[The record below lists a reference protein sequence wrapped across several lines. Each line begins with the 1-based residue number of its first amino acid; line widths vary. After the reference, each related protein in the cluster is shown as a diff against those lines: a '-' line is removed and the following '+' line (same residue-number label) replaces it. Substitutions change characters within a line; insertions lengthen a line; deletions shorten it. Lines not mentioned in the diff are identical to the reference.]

1 MFDTASPRTC
11 CKPRADRSA
20 RSVERGTDGTGGSR
34 VRDPLAMVEDRT
46 DMVIGSRRQ
55 LGSPGGDGP
64 CPGATR
70 LVGLLSLLVGC
81 SGPAA
86 PAPAVPAA
94 PPATSTVCYAGLMT
108 GLGQRARTVMRR
120 MVDPRARQIV
130 EDVSHGDAGSHRV
143 TQFHVVINVASDRF
157 TMKETGGAFT
167 GTGTLTGEPWRWT
180 SWTSTSQL
188 AGAGLEVESDGEL
201 TETGI
206 KISDQI
212 RKDGN
217 VVGTTAEQLKPF
229 DCAEWDKATAT
240 LATPVLDRA
249 ACDRACRNY
258 ASLKYWSVADGE
270 IASLPPAARD
280 DARKQKSAEL
290 ATKLEA
296 GMATC
301 VTQCLSA
308 DNAAQTACMGDAKS
322 LEQLAA
328 CDTE

>member
-1 MFDTASPRTC
+1 
-11 CKPRADRSA
+11 
-20 RSVERGTDGTGGSR
+20 
-34 VRDPLAMVEDRT
+34 
-46 DMVIGSRRQ
+46 MVIGSLRQ
-55 LGSPGGDGP
+55 PGSPGRDGA

-70 LVGLLSLLVGC
+70 LVGLVSLLVGC
-81 SGPAA
+81 SGPAE
-86 PAPAVPAA
+86 PAPAVPGA
-94 PPATSTVCYAGLMT
+94 PPAKTTLCYAGLTT

-120 MVDPRARQIV
+120 TVDPTARQIV

-143 TQFHVVINVASDRF
+143 TQFHVVKDVAGDRF

-188 AGAGLEVESDGEL
+188 AGANLEVESDGEL
-201 TETGI
+201 TETGV
-206 KISDQI
+206 KIGNQI

-217 VVGTTAEQLKPF
+217 VVGTTAEQLRPF

-240 LATPVLDRA
+240 LATPVLDRT
-249 ACDRACRNY
+249 ACDRACRNF
-258 ASLKYWSVADGE
+258 ASLKYWSVADDQ

>member
-1 MFDTASPRTC
+1 
-11 CKPRADRSA
+11 
-20 RSVERGTDGTGGSR
+20 
-34 VRDPLAMVEDRT
+34 
-46 DMVIGSRRQ
+46 MVIGSR
-55 LGSPGGDGP
+55 
-64 CPGATR
+64 R

-86 PAPAVPAA
+86 PAPAAPAVPAA
-94 PPATSTVCYAGLMT
+94 PPATTTVCYAGVTT
-108 GLGQRARTVMRR
+108 GLGQRVRTVLRR
-120 MVDPRARQIV
+120 TVDPTARQIV

-143 TQFHVVINVASDRF
+143 TQLHVVMDVAADRF

-180 SWTSTSQL
+180 SWISTSRL
-188 AGAGLEVESDGEL
+188 AGSGIEVESDGEI

-206 KISDQI
+206 KIADQI
-212 RKDGN
+212 RKDGK

-229 DCAEWDKATAT
+229 DCAEWDNATAV
-240 LATPVLDRA
+240 LATLVLDRA

-270 IASLPPAARD
+270 IARLPPAARD

-301 VTQCLSA
+301 VTRCLSA
-308 DNAAQTACMGDAKS
+308 DNAAQTACMGDATS

-328 CDTE
+328 CDPE

>member
-1 MFDTASPRTC
+1 
-11 CKPRADRSA
+11 
-20 RSVERGTDGTGGSR
+20 
-34 VRDPLAMVEDRT
+34 MVEHRT

-55 LGSPGGDGP
+55 PGSPGCEGP

-70 LVGLLSLLVGC
+70 LVGLVALLVGC
-81 SGPAA
+81 SGPAV
-86 PAPAVPAA
+86 PAPAAPPVPAA
-94 PPATSTVCYAGLMT
+94 PPATTTVCYAGVMT
-108 GLGQRARTVMRR
+108 GLGQRVRTILRRTV
-120 MVDPRARQIV
+120 DPKARQIV

-143 TQFHVVINVASDRF
+143 TQLHVVMDVAADRF

-180 SWTSTSQL
+180 SWSSTSQL
-188 AGAGLEVESDGEL
+188 AGAGIEVESDGEL

-206 KISDQI
+206 KIADQI

-229 DCAEWDKATAT
+229 DCAEWDQAMAV

-270 IASLPPAARD
+270 IARLPPAARD

-290 ATKLEA
+290 ATRLEA
-296 GMATC
+296 GMTTC

-308 DNAAQTACMGDAKS
+308 DNAAQTACMGDATS

>member
-1 MFDTASPRTC
+1 
-11 CKPRADRSA
+11 
-20 RSVERGTDGTGGSR
+20 
-34 VRDPLAMVEDRT
+34 
-46 DMVIGSRRQ
+46 MVIGSRRQ
-55 LGSPGGDGP
+55 PGSPGRDGR
-64 CPGATR
+64 CPGTTR
-70 LVGLLSLLVGC
+70 LVGLVSLLVGC
-81 SGPAA
+81 SGTPA

-94 PPATSTVCYAGLMT
+94 PPAKTTLCYAGLTT

-120 MVDPRARQIV
+120 TVDPTARQIV

-143 TQFHVVINVASDRF
+143 TQLHVVMDVAGDRF

-167 GTGTLTGEPWRWT
+167 GTGTLAGEPWRWT

-188 AGAGLEVESDGEL
+188 AGAPIEVESDGEL

-206 KISDQI
+206 AIADQI
-212 RKDGN
+212 RKAGN

-258 ASLKYWSVADGE
+258 ASLKYWDVADGE

-296 GMATC
+296 GMVTC

>member
-1 MFDTASPRTC
+1 MI
-11 CKPRADRSA
+11 
-20 RSVERGTDGTGGSR
+20 
-34 VRDPLAMVEDRT
+34 
-46 DMVIGSRRQ
+46 IGSRR
-55 LGSPGGDGP
+55 
-64 CPGATR
+64 
-70 LVGLLSLLVGC
+70 LVGLVSLLVGC

-86 PAPAVPAA
+86 PAPVVPAA
-94 PPATSTVCYAGLMT
+94 PPAKATLCYAGLTT

-120 MVDPRARQIV
+120 TVDPTARQIV

-143 TQFHVVINVASDRF
+143 TQFHVVMDVAGDQF

-180 SWTSTSQL
+180 SWSSTSQL
-188 AGAGLEVESDGEL
+188 VAASIEVESDGEL

-206 KISDQI
+206 KIANQI
-212 RKDGN
+212 RKDGK

-229 DCAEWDKATAT
+229 DCAEWDQAAAT

-249 ACDRACRNY
+249 ACDRACRNF

-290 ATKLEA
+290 ETKLEA
-296 GMATC
+296 GMVNC
-301 VTQCLSA
+301 VTRCLSA

>member
-1 MFDTASPRTC
+1 
-11 CKPRADRSA
+11 
-20 RSVERGTDGTGGSR
+20 
-34 VRDPLAMVEDRT
+34 MVEDRT

-55 LGSPGGDGP
+55 PGPPGREGP
-64 CPGATR
+64 CPGAMR

-81 SGPAA
+81 PGPAA

-94 PPATSTVCYAGLMT
+94 AAAPATSTICYAGLKT

-120 MVDPRARQIV
+120 TVDPTARQIV
-130 EDVSHGDAGSHRV
+130 EDVSHGDADSHRV
-143 TQFHVVINVASDRF
+143 TQFHVVMDVTGDRF
-157 TMKETGGAFT
+157 TMKEVGGAFT
-167 GTGTLTGEPWRWT
+167 GTGTLTGAAWRWT
-180 SWTSTSQL
+180 SWTSRSRL
-188 AGAGLEVESDGEL
+188 AGAGAGIEVESDGEL
-201 TETGI
+201 SETGI
-206 KISDQI
+206 AITDQI
-212 RKDGN
+212 RKDGD

-308 DNAAQTACMGDAKS
+308 DNAAQTACMGEAKS
-322 LEQLAA
+322 LENLAA

>member
-1 MFDTASPRTC
+1 
-11 CKPRADRSA
+11 
-20 RSVERGTDGTGGSR
+20 
-34 VRDPLAMVEDRT
+34 
-46 DMVIGSRRQ
+46 MVIGSRRQ
-55 LGSPGGDGP
+55 PGSPGPEGR

-86 PAPAVPAA
+86 PAVAVPAA
-94 PPATSTVCYAGLMT
+94 PPATSTVCYAGVTT
-108 GLGQRARTVMRR
+108 GMGQRVRTVLRR
-120 MVDPRARQIV
+120 TVDPTARQIV

-143 TQFHVVINVASDRF
+143 TQLHVVMDVAVDRF

-167 GTGTLTGEPWRWT
+167 GTGTLTGAPWRWT
-180 SWTSTSQL
+180 AWTSTSQL
-188 AGAGLEVESDGEL
+188 AGAGAGVEVESDGEL

-206 KISDQI
+206 KIADQI
-212 RKDGN
+212 RKDGH

-229 DCAEWDKATAT
+229 DCAEWDKATAV

-249 ACDRACRNY
+249 MCDRACRNY
-258 ASLKYWSVADGE
+258 ATLKYWSVVDGE

-280 DARKQKSAEL
+280 DARTQKSAEL

-308 DNAAQTACMGDAKS
+308 DNPAQTACMGDAKS

-328 CDTE
+328 CDGE

>member
-1 MFDTASPRTC
+1 
-11 CKPRADRSA
+11 
-20 RSVERGTDGTGGSR
+20 
-34 VRDPLAMVEDRT
+34 
-46 DMVIGSRRQ
+46 
-55 LGSPGGDGP
+55 
-64 CPGATR
+64 
-70 LVGLLSLLVGC
+70 
-81 SGPAA
+81 
-86 PAPAVPAA
+86 
-94 PPATSTVCYAGLMT
+94 
-108 GLGQRARTVMRR
+108 MRR
-120 MVDPRARQIV
+120 TVDPRARQIV
-130 EDVSHGDAGSHRV
+130 EDVSHGDAGAHRV
-143 TQFHVVINVASDRF
+143 TQFHVVMDVAGDRF

-188 AGAGLEVESDGEL
+188 AGAGAGIAVESDGEF
-201 TETGI
+201 TEAGI
-206 KISDQI
+206 QIADQI
-212 RKDGN
+212 RKGGD

-290 ATKLEA
+290 ATKLDA

-308 DNAAQTACMGDAKS
+308 DNAAQTACMADGSIRPCAEGRCWLAMS
-322 LEQLAA
+322 SSGLLAA
-328 CDTE
+328 RDRT

>member
-1 MFDTASPRTC
+1 M
-11 CKPRADRSA
+11 
-20 RSVERGTDGTGGSR
+20 
-34 VRDPLAMVEDRT
+34 
-46 DMVIGSRRQ
+46 
-55 LGSPGGDGP
+55 
-64 CPGATR
+64 R

-81 SGPAA
+81 SRPSAA
-86 PAPAVPAA
+86 AAQAPSVPAA
-94 PPATSTVCYAGLMT
+94 PPATSTVCYAGLTT

-120 MVDPRARQIV
+120 TVDPTARQIV
-130 EDVSHGDAGSHRV
+130 EDVRHGDAAAHRV
-143 TQFHVVINVASDRF
+143 TQFHAVKDVTGDQF

-188 AGAGLEVESDGEL
+188 PGAGIEVESDGEL

-206 KISDQI
+206 KIADQI
-212 RKDGN
+212 RKDGH

-229 DCAEWDKATAT
+229 DCAEWDKATAM
-240 LATPVLDRA
+240 LATPVLDRD

-258 ASLKYWSVADGE
+258 ASLKYWSVADRE
-270 IASLPPAARD
+270 IASLPPGARD

-301 VTQCLSA
+301 VTRCLSA

>member
-1 MFDTASPRTC
+1 
-11 CKPRADRSA
+11 
-20 RSVERGTDGTGGSR
+20 
-34 VRDPLAMVEDRT
+34 
-46 DMVIGSRRQ
+46 MVIGSHRQ
-55 LGSPGGDGP
+55 PGSPGREGP
-64 CPGATR
+64 CQGATR

-86 PAPAVPAA
+86 PAAAVPAA
-94 PPATSTVCYAGLMT
+94 PPATSTVCYAGVTT
-108 GLGQRARTVMRR
+108 GLGQRVRTVMRR
-120 MVDPRARQIV
+120 TVDPTARQIV
-130 EDVSHGDAGSHRV
+130 EDVRHGDAGSHRV
-143 TQFHVVINVASDRF
+143 TQFHVVMDVAVDRF

-167 GTGTLTGEPWRWT
+167 GTGKLTGEPWRWT

-188 AGAGLEVESDGEL
+188 AGAGIEIESDGEI

-206 KISDQI
+206 KIADQI
-212 RKDGN
+212 RKDGH
-217 VVGTTAEQLKPF
+217 VIGTTAEQLKPF
-229 DCAEWDKATAT
+229 DCAEWDNATAV
-240 LATPVLDRA
+240 LAVPVLDRA
-249 ACDRACRNY
+249 VCERACRNY
-258 ASLKYWSVADGE
+258 ASLKYWSVVDGE
-270 IASLPPAARD
+270 IANLPPAARD

>member
-1 MFDTASPRTC
+1 MH
-11 CKPRADRSA
+11 
-20 RSVERGTDGTGGSR
+20 
-34 VRDPLAMVEDRT
+34 DPLAMVEDRT
-46 DMVIGSRRQ
+46 DMVIGSRQ
-55 LGSPGGDGP
+55 QPGSPGRDGS

-86 PAPAVPAA
+86 PAPAVPGA
-94 PPATSTVCYAGLMT
+94 PPAKITLCYAGLTT

-120 MVDPRARQIV
+120 TVDPTARQIV

-143 TQFHVVINVASDRF
+143 TQFHVVMDVAGDRF

-188 AGAGLEVESDGEL
+188 VGASIEVESDGEL

-206 KISDQI
+206 KIADQI

-290 ATKLEA
+290 ATKVEA

-301 VTQCLSA
+301 VTQCLTA